1 MNENENPLASQVD
14 RLLSKHQVKPDD
26 RNIPVL
32 TDLVTAPEWQP
43 TADEHA
49 RAVTPAAPDVLE
61 QLGEDEIELL
71 SQDIFLRVSQ
81 RIDSELAI
89 KLESQLRDLIQ
100 AQLNTAVVHVLADM
114 KQSIAN
120 DIGDAVNA
128 ALADRLRHK

>member
-1 MNENENPLASQVD
+1 MNENDNPLASQVD

-32 TDLVTAPEWQP
+32 TDLIAAPEWQP
-43 TADEHA
+43 ITAEA
-49 RAVTPAAPDVLE
+49 NLIPVATPDVLA
-61 QLGEDEIELL
+61 QLGNAEIELL
-71 SQDIFLRVSQ
+71 SQDIFMRVSQ
-81 RIDSELAI
+81 RIDSELAV

-100 AQLNTAVVHVLADM
+100 TQLNIAVFQVLADM

-128 ALADRLRHK
+128 ALADRLRD